1 MKFGRRR
8 RRIAVVNFEPPPMP
22 PVAIERKDEH
32 AHQIHLEPAQPHIV
46 LKMFP
51 VSGYSYDRS
60 GSVQG
65 GVIRS
70 ELDRIGW
77 E

>member
-1 MKFGRRR
+1 MDF
-8 RRIAVVNFEPPPMP
+8 IPPPMP
-22 PVAIERKDEH
+22 SAAIERKAEH
-32 AHQIHLEPAQPHIV
+32 AHQIHLEPAQPHVV
-46 LKMFP
+46 LKVVP
-51 VSGYSYDRS
+51 VSGYTYDSS

-70 ELDRIGW
+70 EFDRIDW

>member
-1 MKFGRRR
+1 M
-8 RRIAVVNFEPPPMP
+8 VVMDFIPPPMP
-22 PVAIERKDEH
+22 SAAIERKDEH
-32 AHQIHLEPAQPHIV
+32 AHQIHLEPAQPHVV
-46 LKMFP
+46 LKVFP
-51 VSGYSYDRS
+51 VSGYTYDSS

-70 ELDRIGW
+70 ELDRIDW

>member
-1 MKFGRRR
+1 MPVMDF
-8 RRIAVVNFEPPPMP
+8 IPPPMP
-22 PVAIERKDEH
+22 SVAIERKDEH
-32 AHQIHLEPAQPHIV
+32 THQIHLEPAQPHLV
-46 LKMFP
+46 LKVFP
-51 VSGYSYDRS
+51 VSGYDYDIS

-70 ELDRIGW
+70 ELDRIDW